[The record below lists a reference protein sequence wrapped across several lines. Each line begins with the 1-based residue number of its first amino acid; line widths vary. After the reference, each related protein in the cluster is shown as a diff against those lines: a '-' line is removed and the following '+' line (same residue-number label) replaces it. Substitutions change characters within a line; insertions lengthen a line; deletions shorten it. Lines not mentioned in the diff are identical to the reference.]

1 MLSNV
6 KNVMSGEV
14 AVTRIQAV
22 VREELSS
29 LKKSLSI
36 DESGPLGVK
45 EAARYLKMSGASI
58 YKEVEKGIIPFYR
71 SSPGSKIFFYKE
83 ELDLWVRGKKS
94 NSISSAIE
102 EADNLKIGNNGRN

>member
-1 MLSNV
+1 
-6 KNVMSGEV
+6 MSYNKLNRIPGEV
-14 AVTRIQAV
+14 SVSSIQAV

-94 NSISSAIE
+94 FSKSDAIE
-102 EADNLKIGNNGRN
+102 EADNLKIGSYGRN

>member
-1 MLSNV
+1 MNNTYL
-6 KNVMSGEV
+6 KGMSGQV
-14 AVTRIQAV
+14 SVSSIQEV

-45 EAARYLKMSGASI
+45 EAARYLKMSGASV

-83 ELDLWVRGKKS
+83 ELDLWIRGKKS
-94 NSISSAIE
+94 FSKSDVIE
-102 EADNLKIGNNGRN
+102 EANNLKIGSYGRN

>member
-1 MLSNV
+1 MNNTHL
-6 KNVMSGEV
+6 KGMSGQV
-14 AVTRIQAV
+14 FVSSIQAV

-94 NSISSAIE
+94 NSISNAIE
-102 EADNLKIGNNGRN
+102 EADNLKIGSYGRN